1 MRRKRKIV
9 EKREGERQGGHEDS
23 RRERVV
29 EEKDGGTKCEKK
41 GEKVAGGN
49 KETVWLLM

>member
-41 GEKVAGGN
+41 GEERKWQGKTKKLFGY
-49 KETVWLLM
+49 